1 MADSTDG
8 EQVLK
13 SETHLS
19 HTFSLDEGS
28 GGHTLSHHRELS
40 HVVYVVFS
48 TKPVSVF
55 LCMLHPVYFKAY
67 QMLVMFSK
75 LLICGLGGLAE
86 SELGN

>member
-8 EQVLK
+8 EQVLE

-28 GGHTLSHHRELS
+28 GGHTLSHHLALS

-48 TKPVSVF
+48 TKPVSMF
-55 LCMLHPVYFKAY
+55 LCILHPVYFKAS
-67 QMLVMFSK
+67 QMLVIFSK